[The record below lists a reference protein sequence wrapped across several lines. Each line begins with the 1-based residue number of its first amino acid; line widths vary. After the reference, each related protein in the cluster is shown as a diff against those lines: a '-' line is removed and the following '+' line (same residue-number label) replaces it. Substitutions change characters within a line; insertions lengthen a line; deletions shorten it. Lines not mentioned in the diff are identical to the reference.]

1 MKRRGERATETGAS
15 NDAPLGAWLS
25 SLRFSGF
32 TVLIIALIAGG
43 AIIISPSLSTYVQQ
57 RREIAELTASVE
69 EHRESVE
76 EIDAER
82 ARWKDPAYVRS
93 QARDRLFY
101 VMPGET
107 QLNII
112 DDVAMPIESTEETNA
127 SLTRMDS
134 NWALGLASSVL
145 TAATTEAPPPGAA
158 DAAEAPAPESV
169 PTEEPTP

>member
-1 MKRRGERATETGAS
+1 MNRRGERATDSGAS
-15 NDAPLGAWLS
+15 NDASLGAWLS

-32 TVLIIALIAGG
+32 TVLIVALITGG

-57 RREIAELTASVE
+57 HREIAELRESVRQ
-69 EHRESVE
+69 HRESVE
-76 EIDAER
+76 EIDSER

-112 DDVAMPIESTEETNA
+112 DDVAMPVESTEETNA
-127 SLTRMDS
+127 SLARMDS
-134 NWALGLASSVL
+134 DWARGLAASVL
-145 TAATTEAPPPGAA
+145 SAATTEAPPA
-158 DAAEAPAPESV
+158 DASGTGADLAPEPA